1 MKNYIEMLEEIKQYQ
16 PKENSFEEVE
26 KEAILK
32 FLETYQE
39 FAFDRNNL
47 IAHMT
52 SSAIIINKDN
62 EWECPNCG
70 NKDHNKMSVVRRTC
84 GYLGENFWNVGKT
97 KEIKQRVLHL

>member
-1 MKNYIEMLEEIKQYQ
+1 METQPLEYPSAGSVFRNPFNDFAGRLVEECNLKGKQIGGAMI
-16 PKENSFEEVE
+16 S
-26 KEAILK
+26 LK
-32 FLETYQE
+32 HANF
-39 FAFDRNNL
+39 
-47 IAHMT
+47 
-52 SSAIIINKDN
+52 IINKDN